1 MVHIKSPKIIKIKN
15 QKSPV
20 CMHLTQIR
28 KPKCSLFLLQVCFL
42 SWLGCGRSDITIW
55 SASKNISAKL
65 KKNRDLERA
74 PLITFDHL
82 SSCVETPGSWPVL
95 QFVLKTSFSVSR
107 LRGFCV
113 KGVHCESQFQR
124 KTTNTDLSQAICE
137 TGLLTEIQEAAE
149 NNQTQR
155 HSQEAGC
162 NLKQSRGRSSGWR
175 KDEEQRA
182 WGVESTWSESRMPC
196 VWYLDCLQLFL
207 TCI

>member
-1 MVHIKSPKIIKIKN
+1 
-15 QKSPV
+15 
-20 CMHLTQIR
+20 MHHTQIR

-42 SWLGCGRSDITIW
+42 SWLDCGRSDITIW

-65 KKNRDLERA
+65 KKNRDLEYA

-82 SSCVETPGSWPVL
+82 NSCVETPGSWSVL
-95 QFVLKTSFSVSR
+95 QFVLKTSFSVSQ

-124 KTTNTDLSQAICE
+124 KTTNTDLSQAICK

-162 NLKQSRGRSSGWR
+162 NLKQSRGRSSGVKER
-175 KDEEQRA
+175 HGEESPRG
-182 WGVESTWSESRMPC
+182 WEHVVWCKMPC
-196 VWYLDCLQLFL
+196 VWYLNCLQLFL
-207 TCI
+207 TCTKFPEGTGNGMFLQLDVQLS